1 VSNILDYYVYYQD
14 VSDATVKNKI
24 QKAWE
29 NADKHIMVA
38 TNTFGLGIDRLD
50 IRVVVYI
57 RPIY

>member
-1 VSNILDYYVYYQD
+1 LDYYVYYQD